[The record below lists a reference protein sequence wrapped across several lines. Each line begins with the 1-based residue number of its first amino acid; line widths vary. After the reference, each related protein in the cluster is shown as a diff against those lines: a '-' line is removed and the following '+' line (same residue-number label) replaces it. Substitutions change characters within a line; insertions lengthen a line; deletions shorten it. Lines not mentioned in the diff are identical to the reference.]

1 MAEAQDILDRMEKIF
16 SALRDGTATNMNSL
30 ANIRT
35 HVVALEAEVKALR
48 TEVKAL
54 RDAHPHA

>member
-1 MAEAQDILDRMEKIF
+1 MADAQDILKRMEEIF
-16 SALRDGTATNMNSL
+16 KALREGTDTNMNSL
-30 ANIRT
+30 ANIRI
-35 HVVALEAEVKALR
+35 HVVDLEAEIKALR

>member
-1 MAEAQDILDRMEKIF
+1 MADAQDILKRMEEVFK
-16 SALRDGTATNMNSL
+16 ALRDGTATNLNSL

-35 HVVALEAEVKALR
+35 HVVDLEAEVKALR